1 MTCGRVG
8 VRGGRAEVDPPA
20 PELPWLIKQL
30 PQDGL
35 CFILSDKFIQT
46 EAEFRAFIANNW

>member
-1 MTCGRVG
+1 
-8 VRGGRAEVDPPA
+8 VRGGRAQVDPPA
-20 PELPWLIKQL
+20 PGLPWLIKQL